1 MWTTNSHAANF
12 NLSLAE
18 CSIIARNVKAGE
30 LGHNFYNGI
39 FLSGEKYQYL
49 RFDAETKTVLGKKI
63 GHGAVTIQPSK
74 SAIVIA
80 HCPEGRQH
88 GQCNNG
94 VSKIVEH
101 LEASGL

>member
-12 NLSLAE
+12 NLSPTE
-18 CSIIARNVKAGE
+18 CSIIARNIRAGE
-30 LGHNFYNGI
+30 LGHNLYNGI

-49 RFDAETKTVLGKKI
+49 KFDAETKTVLGRKI
-63 GHGAVTIQPSK
+63 GQGAITIQHSK
-74 SAIVIA
+74 LAIVIA
-80 HCPEGRQH
+80 HCPEGAQH

-101 LEASGL
+101 LVASGY